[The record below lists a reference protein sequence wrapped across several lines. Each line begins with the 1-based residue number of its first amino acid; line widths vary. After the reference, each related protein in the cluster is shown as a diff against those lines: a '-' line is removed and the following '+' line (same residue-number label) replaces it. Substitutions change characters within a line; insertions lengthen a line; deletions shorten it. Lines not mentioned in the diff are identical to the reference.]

1 MSKPSDKTIL
11 HFITGL
17 ESGGGAETFL
27 ARILPELETGKHI
40 VCSMRPPGK
49 MGDKLKKTGVQVESL
64 SMKYKYN
71 LLSAAI
77 RYRKLIK
84 RLQPDAQINYLI
96 HADTFGRVCGTL
108 LGVPNVASFLR
119 NKHQNLAFKI
129 MEKLTIRLADCV
141 LANSQPVMDYY
152 QRTYTLPECTAVVP
166 NGVPL
171 PENSFKT
178 DYLYEN
184 GVLSKDDFVV
194 TSVARLHPQK
204 SLGTLVKASA
214 KLKENIP
221 NLTVLIVGD
230 GDKQDDLH
238 KLVQS
243 LGVEDTVKF
252 LSKRDDVYNIL
263 SATDVFVLPSEKEGM
278 SNALLEAMASGCGCV
293 VSDIPENTE
302 LIKDDKNGLSFK
314 QGNPQALSKAIQK
327 LYNESTLREQFGDRA
342 RKKVEAEYSLA
353 STSQQLEEF
362 LNTQLT

>member
-49 MGDKLKKTGVQVESL
+49 MGDTLKKAGVQVESL
-64 SMKYKYN
+64 NMQYKYN
-71 LLSAAI
+71 LISAAF
-77 RYRKLIK
+77 RYCQLVNRI
-84 RLQPDAQINYLI
+84 QPDAQINYLI

-108 LGVPNVASFLR
+108 LGVPNVVSFLR
-119 NKHQNLAFKI
+119 NKHQNLAFKV

-141 LANSQPVMDYY
+141 LANSPAVMDYY
-152 QRTYTLPECTAVVP
+152 QRTYTLPECTAVIP
-166 NGVPL
+166 NGIPL
-171 PENSFKT
+171 PDDNLQT

-184 GVLSKDDFVV
+184 DVFGKDNFVV

-204 SLGTLVKASA
+204 SLDTLIKASA
-214 KLKENIP
+214 NLREDIT
-221 NLTVLIVGD
+221 NLTVLLVGD
-230 GDKQDDLH
+230 GKKKGDLQNLAQRLDAQDI
-238 KLVQS
+238 VQF
-243 LGVEDTVKF
+243 LG
-252 LSKRDDVYNIL
+252 KRDDVYNIL
-263 SATDVFVLPSEKEGM
+263 SATDVFVLPSKKEGM
-278 SNALLEAMASGCGCV
+278 SNALLEAMASGCGCI

-302 LIKDDKNGLSFK
+302 LIEDGKNGLSFK
-314 QGNPQALSKAIQK
+314 QGDPQALLKVIQK

-362 LNTQLT
+362 LNTQLI